1 VVIVLVGIN
10 PELAALHYGNFDA
23 KACKA
28 FEMLAFVTN
37 LLQYRMSY

>member
-1 VVIVLVGIN
+1 MVLVDIKA
-10 PELAALHYGNFDA
+10 ERAALHYGNFDA

-28 FEMLAFVTN
+28 IEMFAFVTN